1 MIVDQH
7 QPVVEK
13 YYGRGKMR
21 SVVNRLLE
29 ECDRVTNT
37 LKIGWEEDRSMQ
49 RKVGVFISL
58 YNEIMK
64 YLFYLPLK
72 LADITSNPPIP
83 MFQSNPRKL
92 QASSEELTIDPREI
106 DKVLSELAGMVG
118 RWHLFKKFLYEDL
131 KVPNN
136 LLPP

>member
-37 LKIGWEEDRSMQ
+37 LKDGWEEDRSMQ

-64 YLFYLPLK
+64 YLLYLPLK

-118 RWHLFKKFLYEDL
+118 RWHLFKKFLSEDL

>member
-37 LKIGWEEDRSMQ
+37 LKDGWEEDRSMQ

-118 RWHLFKKFLYEDL
+118 RWHLFKKFLSEDL
-131 KVPNN
+131 KVPND